1 MIVASE
7 NAMVPTSSRPWRGS
21 VIQQRVGLAGA
32 TVAVPLLA
40 FLPLFGG
47 VALAQSIGEPPPPRP
62 AMTPAETEVA
72 PVGSP
77 AGLALA
83 TPPGMP
89 APGQPLSLTYPL
101 DRPATEIDPYGWRYS
116 PSRQAWRMHTG
127 VDLVV
132 AAGTAVRSV
141 LPGTVRLVEEISGY
155 GLTVVIEHGRGWQS
169 LYAHLLE
176 ASVGAGEPVG
186 AGQPLGRV
194 GQSGNA
200 TAPHLHIELRRLSN
214 GRLVALDPGPLL
226 QPPWG
231 SMTKPLIS
239 SDPPP

>member
-1 MIVASE
+1 MASLRLRWRRLATSWIAASLLTVVLLPGAVAQPQPIE
-7 NAMVPTSSRPWRGS
+7 D
-21 VIQQRVGLAGA
+21 
-32 TVAVPLLA
+32 
-40 FLPLFGG
+40 
-47 VALAQSIGEPPPPRP
+47 PPPARP
-62 AMTPAETEVA
+62 TITPAETEVA
-72 PVGSP
+72 PLGST
-77 AGLALA
+77 AGVTMAL
-83 TPPGMP
+83 PSGMP

-132 AAGTAVRSV
+132 AHGTAVRSV
-141 LPGTVRLVEEISGY
+141 LSGTVRLVEAISGY

-176 ASVGAGEPVG
+176 ASVHPGDVVR

-194 GQSGNA
+194 GQSGSA
-200 TAPHLHIELRRLSN
+200 TTPHLHIELRRVRN
-214 GRLVALDPGPLL
+214 GQLMALDPGPLL